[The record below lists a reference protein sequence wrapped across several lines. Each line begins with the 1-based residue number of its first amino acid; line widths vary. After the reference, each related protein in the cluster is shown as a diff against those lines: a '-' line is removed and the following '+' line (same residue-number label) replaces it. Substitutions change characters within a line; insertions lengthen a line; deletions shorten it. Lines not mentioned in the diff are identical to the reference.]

1 MKISLTK
8 NAGFNLI
15 YSVLNVIFPLL
26 SASYVSRVLS
36 PAGVGKVAY
45 AQNIASYFVMIA
57 AVGLTQYGIRE
68 AARAKEDMCR
78 TSRLMSEMA
87 ILNGF
92 SSLICAGAYLVFI
105 YAVFPQEKLIYLIF
119 GAEIVLGI
127 FGTDWLYQG
136 REEYRFITLK
146 SFFVKIVSFTAL
158 LIFVKTAG
166 DHIEYALI
174 LCLGIF
180 IDRAV
185 GIVYALTKAKPSFR
199 GISLRH
205 HIKPVVIFTLSAA
218 ISGLYGKTDIT
229 ILGIMASESDVG
241 FYTVAHK
248 TVIIVTALGTALTA
262 VFLPRLSFIYQ
273 RDKSKYSEI
282 ISLGT
287 KIALLLTVPACLG
300 LIAVSD
306 GAVVLL
312 FGKAFE
318 PAAVT
323 LRILAVLTVIKGV
336 GDVLCYQP
344 IVSSGN
350 ERILIISGIAAGAA
364 NIILSFILI
373 PICSYNGAAIA
384 LVASELVVNGV
395 LLSRALKIA
404 RPKLSFKFL
413 LSLVLSNACMILAVL
428 LVRAAVSQ
436 PAASFALSVAAG
448 VLVYCISLMLTKNE
462 MVKELFKKLKKES

>member
-1 MKISLTK
+1 MSSLTK

-57 AVGLTQYGIRE
+57 AVGLTQYGVRE
-68 AARAKEDMCR
+68 AARAKEDAPR
-78 TSRLMSEMA
+78 TSRLLSEMA

-92 SSLICAGAYLVFI
+92 SSLVCAAAYLIFI
-105 YAVFPQEKLIYLIF
+105 YAFFPQEKLIYLIF
-119 GAEIVLGI
+119 GAEIVFGI

-136 REEYRFITLK
+136 REEYGFITLK
-146 SFFVKIVSFTAL
+146 SFFVKSISFTAL
-158 LIFVKTAG
+158 LIFVKNAG

-174 LCLGIF
+174 LCLSVF

-185 GIVYALTKAKPSFR
+185 GIVCALTKAKPSFR
-199 GISLRH
+199 GLSLRQ
-205 HIKPVVIFTLSAA
+205 HIKPAILFTLSAA
-218 ISGLYGKTDIT
+218 ISGLYSKTDIT
-229 ILGIMASESDVG
+229 ILGIMTSETDVG

-273 RDKSKYSEI
+273 HNKGKYSETV
-282 ISLGT
+282 SLGT

-306 GAVVLL
+306 SAVILL
-312 FGKAFE
+312 FGNAFA

-323 LRILAVLTVIKGV
+323 LRILAALTVIKGV

-350 ERILIISGIAAGAA
+350 ERILIISGIAAGAV
-364 NIILSFILI
+364 NIILSLALI
-373 PICSYNGAAIA
+373 PRYSYNGAAIA
-384 LVASELVVNGV
+384 LVASELTVNCI
-395 LLSRALKIA
+395 LLIKSLKIA
-404 RPKLSFKFL
+404 RPKVSYKFL
-413 LSLVLSNACMILAVL
+413 LSLALSNACMLLAVL
-428 LVRAAVSQ
+428 LVRSVVFQ
-436 PAASFALSVAAG
+436 PIASFALSVAVG
-448 VLVYCISLMLTKNE
+448 VTVYCIALMLTGNE
-462 MVKELFKKLKKES
+462 MVKDVFKKLKKKP